1 MAEPLSPSAGH
12 RPVRVALH
20 GSYFTDNFGDILLM
34 QIYLRWLREAVEG
47 AEVLMPFLPA
57 ATSHHFD
64 VPAGRGY
71 GALLRADALVYGG
84 GGYFGEPPTDRRR
97 WGARLAARHLA
108 PGLLAAA
115 TGREVIVNGVGA
127 GPVSAA
133 LPRWM
138 LARVTARASQV
149 VVRDEESLA
158 FMRALGVAEDRLQ
171 LGADA
176 ALCLQPSDLP
186 ASAVDEIEGWLSGL
200 PAGPR
205 LGVHLTGDSARGA
218 GHAAAIDD
226 VLAFAAARPELRV
239 VAITDQKGAA
249 GQQAATLELS
259 ERLPGRC
266 EAYRYQRPWPLAALL
281 ARLDLVVTMKLHVGI
296 VAATLGT
303 PVLSVRSHPK
313 IERFYRQLGAS
324 DASLPLPRL
333 EPGMLY
339 ELLEREFG
347 QGGGGTEVPESLRAA
362 ALRCRDLLRDRLR
375 ELAS

>member
-1 MAEPLSPSAGH
+1 MSATAGS
-12 RPVRVALH
+12 RRIRVALH

-34 QIYLRWLREAVEG
+34 QLYLRWLREAAEG
-47 AEVLMPFLPA
+47 VQVLMPFLPA

-64 VPAGRGY
+64 VAEGRGY
-71 GALLRADALVYGG
+71 GALLRTDALVYGG
-84 GGYFGEPPTDRRR
+84 GGYFGEPPADQRR

-115 TGREVIVNGVGA
+115 LGREVIVNGVGA
-127 GPVSAA
+127 GPVSAS

-138 LARVTARASQV
+138 LARVATRASQV

-158 FMRALGVAEDRLQ
+158 FMRGLGVLEGRLH

-176 ALCLQPSDLP
+176 ALCLEPSDLP

-205 LGVHLTGDSARGA
+205 LGVHLTGDSARSA
-218 GHAAAIDD
+218 GHAAVIED
-226 VLAFAAARPELRV
+226 VLAFVAARPGLRV
-239 VAITDQKGAA
+239 IAITDQKGAA
-249 GQQAATLELS
+249 GQLAATRELA

-266 EAYRYQRPWPLAALL
+266 DVYLYRSPWPLAALL

-324 DASLPLPRL
+324 DASLPLAGL
-333 EPGMLY
+333 KPGMLRA
-339 ELLEREFG
+339 LLEREFS
-347 QGGGGTEVPESLRAA
+347 QGDRDAKVPEELRAA
-362 ALRCRDLLRDRLR
+362 ALRCRDLLQGRLR